1 MINAVRWKNSY
12 ADVLTSK
19 HGYMVQQYL
28 VNVVEPALA
37 ALDEQIKK
45 WTDSREDCSPFAL
58 GDARELQRA
67 TIEAFCL
74 SIQSLWERQFR
85 DYLCCSA
92 RYLSSDIN
100 QKKIQK
106 ATWSDLKAVFLEL
119 RGVSL
124 EAFDSYEVLDLLQ
137 ILGNACRH
145 GDGKASNDLF
155 ERCPELWPELTCFPL
170 PPELTEPNQLAA
182 PPSFSSATVP
192 KEFLRRFI
200 TAIAWFW
207 DDTEYIYLQSLERR
221 HPSVD
226 ARIIAMRDEREKR
239 NR

>member
-28 VNVVEPALA
+28 VEVVEPALA

-45 WTDSREDCSPFAL
+45 WADSKEDCSPFAL
-58 GDARELQRA
+58 GDARELRRA

-74 SIQSLWERQFR
+74 SIQSLWERQLR

-92 RYLSSDIN
+92 KYLNNEMD

-106 ATWSDLKAVFLEL
+106 AKWSDLKAVFLAL

-124 EAFDSYEVLDLLQ
+124 EAFDSYEMLDLLQ
-137 ILGNACRH
+137 ILANACRH
-145 GDGKASNDLF
+145 GDGKSSDDLF
-155 ERCPELWPELTCFPL
+155 KRCPELWSEPTCFPL
-170 PPELTEPNQLAA
+170 PPGLTEPNQPAVS
-182 PPSFSSATVP
+182 PSFSRSTVP
-192 KEFLRRFI
+192 KELLRRFI

-207 DDTEYIYLQSLERR
+207 DDTEYIYLQSLENR
-221 HPSVD
+221 HPSAD
-226 ARIIAMRDEREKR
+226 ARIVAMREERERRKQ
-239 NR
+239 